1 MINKNL
7 PIIITGNTSLDD
19 RGIVKFINDFTFD
32 DIKRFYIVKNH
43 QQNFIRAWH
52 GHKNESKYILCIKG
66 AAFIST
72 VKIDNFDKPSKKL
85 KYENWYI
92 SEEKSELLY
101 IPKGYANGFLS
112 LTADMT
118 LIIFSTS
125 SLKESL
131 NDDYRYPF
139 NYWNPWELKQR

>member
-1 MINKNL
+1 MNKDL
-7 PIIITGNTSLDD
+7 PIIIAGNTSLDD
-19 RGIVKFINDFTFD
+19 RGVVKFINDFKFD
-32 DIKRFYIVKNH
+32 NIKRFYIVKNH

-66 AAFIST
+66 SAFIST

-85 KYENWYI
+85 KYEKWYI
-92 SEEKSELLY
+92 SENKSELLY

-118 LIIFSTS
+118 LMIFSTS
-125 SLKESL
+125 SLNDSL
-131 NDDYRYPF
+131 NDDYRYAF
-139 NYWNPWELKQR
+139 DYWNPWELKQR